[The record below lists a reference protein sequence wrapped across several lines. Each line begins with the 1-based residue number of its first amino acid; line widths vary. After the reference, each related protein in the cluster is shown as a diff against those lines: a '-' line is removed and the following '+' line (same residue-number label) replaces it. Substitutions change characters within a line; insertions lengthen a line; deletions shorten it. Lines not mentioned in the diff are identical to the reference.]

1 MPRVSAASRTRSRA
15 ATAAPQRDRRE
26 RFSARLKRWGA
37 WWALGGCLLIAL
49 LLRVPWLSVPLG
61 RDEAGLTFVAQ
72 HWDGLSLYGDYW
84 IDRPPLLILL
94 FKLAALGGTGGVRA
108 LGAVTACALVVA
120 ITLLARRLAGPGA
133 GMIAGLLAALMT
145 GSSAIHGI
153 YTPGELLA
161 AVPSTLS
168 VLALVHAHSSRRT
181 GAVVAAGA
189 LAMIAVL
196 VKQSFLDAGFAG
208 VVFVLA
214 SAVADRDVRVR
225 WPLAYAAGAIAPLL
239 VVLVWLGIAG
249 VSLRYFSYTMFEF
262 RLDLLHTLAGS
273 NAPLKD
279 RLLLL
284 EEPAWDAGLVLVL
297 GIALLGLVLG
307 MRRDRVLLVTL
318 AAWLAAAVV
327 GVLGGGSY
335 FAHYLLQLVPVGC
348 VLGAVGLARVPAPV
362 GAAALAV
369 VAYLALSSV
378 AEGFRYLEH
387 TTVHHRERAIG
398 DYIREHAGP
407 DDTIYVMY
415 ARPNV
420 VYYAGLRHPY
430 PYLWSLMVRV
440 RPGAVARAPA
450 AARLAAAAD
459 VAGALVPP
467 VELGARPRPGD
478 GAHDRPR
485 LPGGRDGLR
494 LRDLRPSRR
503 RRPGRHRPGPLSL
516 AAPLATLRGP
526 ASVAQLVEHFTRNEG
541 VSGSSPLGGSP
552 R

>member
-26 RFSARLKRWGA
+26 RFSARLKRQGA

-84 IDRPPLLILL
+84 IDRPPLLLLL

-181 GAVVAAGA
+181 GAVVVAGA

-440 RPGAVARAPA
+440 RPGAVAELRQQLASPQRPTWLVRWYHPSSWELDPGQVTARTIDRGYRVAAMVCDFAIYVRRDADVPAGIDRAPC
-450 AARLAAAAD
+450 
-459 VAGALVPP
+459 P
-467 VELGARPRPGD
+467 
-478 GAHDRPR
+478 
-485 LPGGRDGLR
+485 
-494 LRDLRPSRR
+494 
-503 RRPGRHRPGPLSL
+503 
-516 AAPLATLRGP
+516 
-526 ASVAQLVEHFTRNEG
+526 
-541 VSGSSPLGGSP
+541 
-552 R
+552 